1 MLPVPKLC
9 LLWTYT
15 PLFSAV
21 ILGLWELWEEGF
33 RENIGSEHP
42 REQKSGNE
50 EVIWDGG
57 RYPCPV
63 LCLGIGVGWKTEP
76 CLAQAEIPPCSP
88 SIPAGSRNLPL
99 ILQNAPLGSCLS
111 SRKIRRNFPCPQLI
125 PTPPLWPC
133 WAQGTGPGS
142 AKPLLS
148 LGAPTPRSSKAFP
161 HPSFPRPLGGR
172 ELPRHGG
179 TRALSPHSSE
189 FPGVLCFLG
198 ATRQR
203 IHKEY
208 PSATGARGLTGF
220 RMSWC
225 PWSDALGA
233 ATVPC
238 TPHIPEQSQS
248 DPTAARSRP
257 AASQFQLFHPKEP
270 LEPSDMKSCGPGAES
285 PPRPQFLGFF

>member
-1 MLPVPKLC
+1 MGG
-9 LLWTYT
+9 
-15 PLFSAV
+15 V
-21 ILGLWELWEEGF
+21 IHVQCFAWELGWVGKPSPVWPKQKF
-33 RENIGSEHP
+33 LPAPLQSRLGAGISRSSCRTPHSAPAFPPG
-42 REQKSGNE
+42 KSG
-50 EVIWDGG
+50 G
-57 RYPCPV
+57 
-63 LCLGIGVGWKTEP
+63 
-76 CLAQAEIPPCSP
+76 
-88 SIPAGSRNLPL
+88 
-99 ILQNAPLGSCLS
+99 
-111 SRKIRRNFPCPQLI
+111 NFPCPQLI

-133 WAQGTGPGS
+133 WAQGAGPGS

-148 LGAPTPRSSKAFP
+148 LGAPSPRSSKAFP

-172 ELPRHGG
+172 EIPRHGG
-179 TRALSPHSSE
+179 TRALSPHSNK
-189 FPGVLCFLG
+189 FPGVLRFLG

-248 DPTAARSRP
+248 DLTAARSGS

-270 LEPSDMKSCGPGAES
+270 LQPSDMKSCGPGAES
-285 PPRPQFLGFF
+285 PPRPQFLGFFREIGVGLISANLSRTTSSMPGFSQPHLQPLS